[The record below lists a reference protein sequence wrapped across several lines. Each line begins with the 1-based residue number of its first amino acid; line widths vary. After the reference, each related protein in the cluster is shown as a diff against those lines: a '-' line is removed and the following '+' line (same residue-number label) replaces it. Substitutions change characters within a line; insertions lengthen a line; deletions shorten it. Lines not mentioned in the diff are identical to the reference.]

1 MYLCDSAVVTA
12 CGCCVR
18 VSGCGCVLL
27 SECARLCR
35 CVRARARACVRFIY
49 PYQARHYTHTHT
61 RARALAQMIFVWTLC
76 WPHYGI
82 HQRRLNINSRN
93 RRWLLYANKRICIAL
108 QICAPSVGLFVT
120 SSRLYSLPPTSSW
133 LQSTGLS
140 ATDSDHRISETSYR
154 VLEMGYPLLAIGDGH
169 GYRLDPTG

>member
-27 SECARLCR
+27 CECARLCR
-35 CVRARARACVRFIY
+35 CVRACVRFIY
-49 PYQARHYTHTHT
+49 PYQARHYTHT

-133 LQSTGLS
+133 LQSTGLLV
-140 ATDSDHRISETSYR
+140 TDSDHRISETSNW
-154 VLEMGYPLLAIGDGH
+154 VLEMGYPLLANGDSYA
-169 GYRLDPTG
+169 YRLGPTG

>member
-1 MYLCDSAVVTA
+1 MTLQLLLRVVVVSVWVVVDV
-12 CGCCVR
+12 CCCVSVR
-18 VSGCGCVLL
+18 VYVGV
-27 SECARLCR
+27 
-35 CVRARARACVRFIY
+35 CVRASARAIY
-49 PYQARHYTHTHT
+49 LPISSQTLHTHTHT

-133 LQSTGLS
+133 LQSTGLLV
-140 ATDSDHRISETSYR
+140 TDSDHRISETSNW
-154 VLEMGYPLLAIGDGH
+154 VLEMGYPLLANGDSYA
-169 GYRLDPTG
+169 YRLGPTG